1 MNLKVKKLSS
11 LEKVFLHEE
20 PLAACSL
27 VDSVLRGEKY
37 SYQIAYY
44 IDPEEAEVAQYLHV
58 KAVPSPGINVKMSRV
73 GVVPS
78 EMPAYPK
85 TDADYLTKHPGLFP
99 DPLLE
104 LTDDNIKVLPG
115 QWRSIWVE
123 AEFAEDAVVQDAAII
138 IRFLHEDGTKLAEVS
153 HTISLIDAVLPK
165 QTLIHTGWFHY
176 DCLSTHYGVEEL
188 SESHWTL
195 IEDYMR
201 TAAEH
206 GMNMI
211 LTPLFTPP
219 LDTKIGGERP
229 AVQLVK
235 VHVDAEGNYL
245 FDFQRLKRFID
256 MALRTGMEYF
266 EMSHLFTQWG
276 AVSAPKIIAS
286 IAGEERAIFG
296 WDTDA
301 GGDAYRKFLSSLLPQ
316 LTSVLEEWGIQ
327 ERCYFHISDEPNLE
341 QLDSY
346 RRACEIMEP
355 HLRGYK
361 VIDALSDYEFYEKG
375 LIQTPIPANDHI
387 DAFIEAKVPN
397 LWTYYCCAQHNKVSN
412 RFMSMPSRRNRI
424 IATQLYK
431 FDIAGF
437 LHWGYNF
444 WYTQFS
450 IHAINPYAVT
460 DAGCGFP
467 SGDAFLVYPG
477 AEGSPVTSIRLKV
490 FREALYDLRAMN
502 LLESLSSKEFVMSI
516 IEEAAVEPITFS
528 EYPRKE
534 QYIIDMRNRINREI
548 QERLVTATSIM

>member
-11 LEKVFLHEE
+11 LEKVFLHKE
-20 PLAACSL
+20 PIAACSL
-27 VDSVLRGEKY
+27 VESVLRGEKY
-37 SYQIAYY
+37 SYQLAYY
-44 IDPEEAEVAQYLHV
+44 IDPDGATVSQYLRV
-58 KAVPSPGINVKMSRV
+58 EAVADPGINVKLSMV

-78 EMPAYPK
+78 EMPVYPQ
-85 TDADYLTKHPGLFP
+85 TDDDYLTKQPGLFP

-104 LTDDNIKVLPG
+104 LMDNNIKVLPG

-123 AEFAEDAVVQDAAII
+123 AEFADGAAPQEATIV
-138 IRFLHEDGTKLAEVS
+138 IRFHHEDGTELAEVS

-165 QTLIHTGWFHY
+165 QTLVHTSWFHY
-176 DCLSTHYGVEEL
+176 DCLSTHYGVKEL
-188 SESHWTL
+188 SERHWTL
-195 IEDYMR
+195 IEGYMK
-201 TAAEH
+201 TAVEH

-229 AVQLVK
+229 TVQLVE
-235 VHVDAEGNYL
+235 VHVDDKGNYS
-245 FDFQRLKRFID
+245 FDFQRLRRFVE

-286 IAGEERAIFG
+286 IGREERAIFG

-301 GGDAYRKFLSSLLPQ
+301 GGEEYRNFLDTLLPQ
-316 LTSVLEEWGIQ
+316 LTSVLEKWGIK

-346 RRACEIMEP
+346 RRACEIIEP

-361 VIDALSDYEFYEKG
+361 MIDALSDYEFYEKG
-375 LIQTPIPANDHI
+375 LIKTPIPANDHI

-412 RFMSMPSRRNRI
+412 RFMAMPSRRNRI
-424 IATQLYK
+424 IATQFYK
-431 FDIAGF
+431 YDIAGF

-450 IHAINPYAVT
+450 IHAIHPYAVT

-477 AEGSPVTSIRLKV
+477 EDGSPVTSIRLKV
-490 FREALYDLRAMN
+490 FREALYDLRAMK
-502 LLESLSSKEFVMSI
+502 LLESLSSKEFVMDM

-528 EYPRKE
+528 EYPRNE

-548 QERLVTATSIM
+548 QERLGTAGSIM